1 MLLLLLLLLLFFF
14 GREGLHAST
23 GIEKSSEGLTLLS
36 MPLSTHS
43 AAQHLSAHRRLAVC
57 CLLGGALTQGDGDH
71 LATDDLTLSV
81 GRWRCLLAEI
91 QAEPVA
97 APALLH
103 VPDGFVHR
111 VLVVEDDGLCL
122 VLSRL

>member
-1 MLLLLLLLLLFFF
+1 MLLLLLLLLFF

-23 GIEKSSEGLTLLS
+23 GLEKSSEELTLLS

-43 AAQHLSAHRRLAVC
+43 AAQHLSAHRHLAV

-71 LATDDLTLSV
+71 GATDDLTLSV

-91 QAEPVA
+91 QADPVA

-111 VLVVEDDGLCL
+111 VLVVEDDGLCV

>member
-1 MLLLLLLLLLFFF
+1 
-14 GREGLHAST
+14 
-23 GIEKSSEGLTLLS
+23 

-43 AAQHLSAHRRLAVC
+43 AAQHLSAHRHLAVC

-81 GRWRCLLAEI
+81 GRWRCLGEI
-91 QAEPVA
+91 QAELIP
-97 APALLH
+97 APAPLH
-103 VPDGFVHR
+103 IPDGFIHR
-111 VLVVEDDGLCL
+111 VNVVEDDGLCL